1 MKAYLASHFFSES
14 GYDWSVKLAKSIR
27 QAVPSIDLYNP
38 LENEE
43 INDKKNND
51 DEITAEKIAD
61 GDNYYLERANILI
74 ANLDGVEI
82 DSGVSAEIGYFS
94 GLIKVEESII
104 TTEPRFII
112 GIYTDIRQDGTG
124 DNHYYINLYTKGLV
138 EKNGVIVRNVSEV
151 VEIINKIQKQIENE
165 VGE

>member
-1 MKAYLASHFFSES
+1 MLKAYLATHFFDSS
-14 GYDWSVKLAKSIR
+14 GSLWTTHVANTIR
-27 QAVPSIDLYNP
+27 AFCNIDLYVP